1 MKPEAAAF
9 LDKAN
14 DLLLRAPALLAAGF
28 TEEAGRAAY
37 LAGYHAALAFIF
49 ERSGRPPKTHS
60 GAQTEFARWA
70 KNEGAIDGQLRGFL
84 GRSYN
89 LKAIAD
95 YETDPDASVT
105 QAQAAEAIDEAR
117 RFVATIGVM
126 IGR

>member
-1 MKPEAAAF
+1 MQRWPSFLREAADRPRRTA
-9 LDKAN
+9 
-14 DLLLRAPALLAAGF
+14 APRRNSP
-28 TEEAGRAAY
+28 AGRK
-37 LAGYHAALAFIF
+37 I
-49 ERSGRPPKTHS
+49 
-60 GAQTEFARWA
+60 
-70 KNEGAIDGQLRGFL
+70 EGAIDGQLRGFL

-117 RFVATIGVM
+117 RFVARIGAM